1 MKKTKFISLVALLSF
16 GSLFLMNCGP
26 GENVDPKPVLEF
38 IGGTEYV
45 SGDISL
51 PGSTEFKV
59 GINASHTTRIESM
72 QITVSYDGGVES
84 IPTNCSLCDTV
95 IDASSIRVDYVG
107 ETRATEGTEVWSFIV
122 SDADGNTTKKSITIT
137 NIGSG
142 GESLIE
148 ITQDNSG
155 DPLRVWNFKGPNS
168 GAYDLVVGGNLL
180 SSDDDA
186 SKDIQDSTANSEIA
200 NWPARWTSRNAT
212 VFKEVSG
219 YAWGTVTNTAQLQAA
234 WDESGAE
241 TKTIDMVDGNYYI
254 AKLRGTD
261 DLIFIEVTDVN
272 STSSDNLDYVQFRYK
287 KAP

>member
-16 GSLFLMNCGP
+16 GSFFLTNCGT
-26 GENVDPKPVLEF
+26 GEGVDPKPVLEF
-38 IGGTEYV
+38 IGGSEYV

-51 PGSTEFKV
+51 PGSTEFRV
-59 GINASHTTRIESM
+59 GINASHTTRIDNM

-84 IPTNCSLCDTV
+84 IPTDCSLCDTV
-95 IDASSIRVDYVG
+95 IDASSFRVDYVG
-107 ETRATEGTEVWSFIV
+107 TTRATEGTEVWSFIV
-122 SDADGNTTKKSITIT
+122 SDKDGNTTKKSITIT

-142 GESLIE
+142 GETLIE
-148 ITQDNSG
+148 ISQDNSG

-180 SSDDDA
+180 SSDDDG
-186 SKDIQDSTANSEIA
+186 SKDIQDSTTNSETT

-212 VFKEVSG
+212 VFKQVTG
-219 YAWGTVTNTAQLQAA
+219 YAWGTVTNTGQLQAA
-234 WDESGAE
+234 WDASGAE
-241 TKTIDMVDGNYYI
+241 TKTITMVDGNYYI
-254 AKLRGTD
+254 AKIRGTE
-261 DLIFIEVTDVN
+261 DLVFIEVTDVN